1 MIEAVMLWNE
11 PNNLSHWDFEIDP
24 GWQVFS
30 RMVSEAGA
38 AIAAERPG
46 LTRVMGGMSPIDA
59 GFVQTLQQQISLKKN
74 RSRIGAIEEILIE
87 GPSKLR
93 NGQVMGRTR
102 SNRIVNVTGV
112 EQFVGRLVPVRIAG
126 ATATSL
132 IGEAC
137 SNDRSLNSQQEGDM
151 A

>member
-1 MIEAVMLWNE
+1 
-11 PNNLSHWDFEIDP
+11 
-24 GWQVFS
+24 Q
-30 RMVSEAGA
+30 R
-38 AIAAERPG
+38 
-46 LTRVMGGMSPIDA
+46 
-59 GFVQTLQQQISLKKN
+59 ISLKKN
-74 RSRIGAIEEILIE
+74 RSRIGDIEEILIE

-112 EQFVGRLVPVRIAG
+112 EQFVGQLVPVRITG

-137 SNDRSLNSQQEGDM
+137 LNDSSLNSQQEGDM

>member
-1 MIEAVMLWNE
+1 LLEQVQY
-11 PNNLSHWDFEIDP
+11 DEIYSFTYSP
-24 GWQVFS
+24 RPQT
-30 RMVSEAGA
+30 VSAK
-38 AIAAERPG
+38 IYTDDIPSDVKKER
-46 LTRVMGGMSPIDA
+46 LKI
-59 GFVQTLQQQISLKKN
+59 VQALQQQISLKKN